1 MSIDYNLLRMKRNI
15 LVIVALL
22 FVTISY
28 AQSDVQ
34 EVLKRH
40 AAEKVGQLCDYIE
53 FLANPQNE
61 YKTRIYY
68 KTKALNLFINKGEEY
83 EENGI
88 YKKGVIMEV
97 ISTSHKRPLQRL
109 MKDYFTGLMN
119 MRYSKVSIES
129 MEVSNVNA
137 SSLQQIDDST
147 YVCTCY
153 FEQVFCG
160 YREGKPVYK
169 DITRKK
175 VKCYVTPEISI
186 DEEGHSQYEP
196 IIILGDITALETI
209 RIN

>member
-1 MSIDYNLLRMKRNI
+1 MKKFI
-15 LVIVALL
+15 LAIIALL
-22 FVTISY
+22 TVTISY

-34 EVLKRH
+34 EVLKRR

-83 EENGI
+83 EEDGI

-97 ISTSHKRPLQRL
+97 TSIWRKKPSQRL

-119 MRYSKVSIES
+119 MRYSKVTIES
-129 MEVSNVNA
+129 TEVSNIEV
-137 SSLQQIDDST
+137 SRLQQIDDDT

-153 FEQVFCG
+153 FEQAFCG
-160 YREGKPVYK
+160 YREGIPVYK

-175 VKCYVTPEISI
+175 VKCYVVREVIL
-186 DEEGHSQYEP
+186 DDKGGEQHEYMVM
-196 IIILGDITALETI
+196 LGDVTALET
-209 RIN
+209 RRVN